1 MGFVCS
7 DLPRRCRVTRRPQV
21 TAASDPSLPFEAV
34 TATVVSKGPIVLSGP
49 CKVEFFTRNPFVK
62 VRREIDKTKE
72 GKNGTAP

>member
-1 MGFVCS
+1 M
-7 DLPRRCRVTRRPQV
+7 

-34 TATVVSKGPIVLSGP
+34 TAVVVSKGPIVLSGP
-49 CKVEFFTRNPFVK
+49 CKVEFFTRNPFAK